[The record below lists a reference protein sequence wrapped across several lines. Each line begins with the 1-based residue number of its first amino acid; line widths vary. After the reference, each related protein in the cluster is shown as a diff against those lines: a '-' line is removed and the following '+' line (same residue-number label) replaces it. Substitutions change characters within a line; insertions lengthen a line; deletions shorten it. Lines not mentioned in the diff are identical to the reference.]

1 MANQA
6 ERDADNGARPST
18 GGSAMRVE
26 RFSIIKSSCQLCYFI
41 LFVSVDIYPSSQC
54 IDLQCK

>member
-54 IDLQCK
+54 IDL